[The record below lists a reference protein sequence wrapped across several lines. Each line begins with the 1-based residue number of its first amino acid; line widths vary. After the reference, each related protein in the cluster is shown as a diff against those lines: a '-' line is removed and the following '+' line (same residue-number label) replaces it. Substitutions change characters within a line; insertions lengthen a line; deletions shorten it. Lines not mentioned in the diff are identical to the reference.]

1 MRPLLVVQFMPG
13 QKWAGK
19 EGKEEKAPAALRQ
32 KNSNPSLDCCELA
45 NGDAYGIRTR
55 ECMRERHV
63 S

>member
-1 MRPLLVVQFMPG
+1 MPG

-32 KNSNPSLDCCELA
+32 KNSNPGLDCCELA

>member
-1 MRPLLVVQFMPG
+1 MNFSLPLN
-13 QKWAGK
+13 W
-19 EGKEEKAPAALRQ
+19 KAF
-32 KNSNPSLDCCELA
+32 SNKRVKKRSPFGLYLN

>member
-1 MRPLLVVQFMPG
+1 MKHLIEDGILIKKRSPIGLYL
-13 QKWAGK
+13 
-19 EGKEEKAPAALRQ
+19 
-32 KNSNPSLDCCELA
+32 N

>member
-1 MRPLLVVQFMPG
+1 MKGITQFY
-13 QKWAGK
+13 
-19 EGKEEKAPAALRQ
+19 EKIFEIFLIFL
-32 KNSNPSLDCCELA
+32 KKTILDKKRSPFGLCLK

>member
-1 MRPLLVVQFMPG
+1 MILIISFMKG
-13 QKWAGK
+13 FTQIN
-19 EGKEEKAPAALRQ
+19 EKINVKFSE
-32 KNSNPSLDCCELA
+32 KNIIDKKRSPFGLYLK